1 MSLQLTYNSSKFLLL
16 VLGIATNMVNAH
28 NMLVTG
34 TNAQGNEVLA
44 LLRNVSTFTL
54 YSSLSACINF

>member
-54 YSSLSACINF
+54 YLH